1 MIENK
6 DEYIKKELK
15 GINPVKLEYAI
26 NATSNGLLR
35 MSGEDIITAFNY
47 IFDKNENPS
56 CRPCSISRYRNSI
69 YSFVEYGT
77 KVYSKY
83 GINLKD
89 ELAKFNEE
97 EPNEEMKKEEE
108 EKEDVKPRNKRKK
121 L

>member
-56 CRPCSISRYRNSI
+56 CKPCSLSRYRNSI

-89 ELAKFNEE
+89 ELAKLNEE
-97 EPNEEMKKEEE
+97 EPKEEEVKKEE